1 MATTAAKRKTTGFEI
16 AAWIFMGLALLLALK
31 LHLLPALLAGLFV
44 CELVRVLAPKLRF
57 TSLKAYHA
65 RLAVGA
71 ALSITIVILLT
82 LLVWAIISVL
92 RHEPGNVPLLMIK
105 MAEIISGYK
114 ADLPAWIADYIPAD
128 AEDIRHWIAGW
139 LRGHAGELQLA
150 GREAG
155 RAVVHIIFGMVLGIL
170 ISLRIVAADHEYRPL
185 ARAIVERIGL
195 FGDAFR
201 AVIFAQVRIAAVNT
215 ILTALYLGVILPMF
229 GIHLP
234 LVKTMIAVTFLV
246 GLIPVAGN
254 VISNTIIVVVSL
266 NTSFQVAVS
275 SLVFLL
281 LIHKLEYFLNARII
295 GGVIHARA
303 WELLLA
309 ILVMEAAFGL
319 EGVIAAPVYYAYIK
333 SELVREELV

>member
-1 MATTAAKRKTTGFEI
+1 MAITATKGKTTGFEI
-16 AAWIFMGLALLLALK
+16 AAWICMGLALLLVLK
-31 LHLLPALLAGLFV
+31 LHLLPAILAGFFV

-57 TSLKAYHA
+57 TSLRGYHA
-65 RLAVGA
+65 RLAVVA
-71 ALSITIVILLT
+71 ALSVTIVILIT
-82 LLVWAIISVL
+82 LLVWALISVL
-92 RHEPGNVPLLMIK
+92 RNEPGNVPLLLNK
-105 MAEIISGYK
+105 MAEIIGDYK
-114 ADLPAWIADYIPAD
+114 ADLPGWMADYIPAD
-128 AEDIRHWIAGW
+128 AADVRNWIVSR
-139 LRGHAGELQLA
+139 LRDHAGELQLA

-155 RAVVHIIFGMVLGIL
+155 RAAVHIIFGMVLGVL
-170 ISLRIVAADHEYRPL
+170 ISLRIVAVDHEYRPL
-185 ARAIVERIGL
+185 AQAIVERIKL
-195 FGDAFR
+195 FGEAFR
-201 AVIFAQVRIAAVNT
+201 AVVFAQVRIAAVNT

-234 LVKTMIAVTFLV
+234 LVKTMIAVTFIV

-266 NTSFQVAVS
+266 STSLSVAVS

-295 GGVIHARA
+295 GGIINARA

-309 ILVMEAAFGL
+309 MLVMEAAFGL

-333 SELVREELV
+333 SELVRQELV

>member
-1 MATTAAKRKTTGFEI
+1 MGF
-16 AAWIFMGLALLLALK
+16 ALLFVLK

-44 CELVRVLAPKLRF
+44 CELVHVLSPKLGF
-57 TSLKAYHA
+57 TSLKGYHA
-65 RLAVGA
+65 RLAVVA
-71 ALSITIVILLT
+71 ALSITIVILFT
-82 LLVWAIISVL
+82 LLVWTIISVL
-92 RHEPGNVPLLMIK
+92 RHEPGNVPLLMNK

-114 ADLPAWIADYIPAD
+114 ADLPAWIADYIPSD
-128 AEDIRHWIAGW
+128 AEDIRFWIASQ
-139 LRGHAGELQLA
+139 LRDHAGELQLV

-155 RAVVHIIFGMVLGIL
+155 LAVVDIIFGMVLGVM

-185 ARAIVERIGL
+185 ARAVVERTKF
-195 FGDAFR
+195 FGNAFR
-201 AVIFAQVRIAAVNT
+201 AVVFAQVRIAAVNT
-215 ILTALYLGVILPMF
+215 ILTALYLGVILPLF

-234 LVKTMIAVTFLV
+234 LVKTIIAVTFIA
-246 GLIPVAGN
+246 GLIPIAGN

-266 NTSFQVAVS
+266 STSLSVALS

-295 GGVIHARA
+295 GGIINARA

-309 ILVMEAAFGL
+309 MLVMEAAFGL

-333 SELVREELV
+333 SELVQQDLV